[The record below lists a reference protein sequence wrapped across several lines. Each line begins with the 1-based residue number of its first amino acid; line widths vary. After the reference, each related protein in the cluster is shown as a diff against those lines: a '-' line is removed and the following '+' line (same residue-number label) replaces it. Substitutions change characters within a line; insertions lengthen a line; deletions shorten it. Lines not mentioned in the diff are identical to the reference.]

1 MYIDGVYQAKA
12 TYTIATP
19 GGTGISRLTLVSG
32 TFPTGV
38 SIETVTTT

>member
-12 TYTIATP
+12 TYTIATR
-19 GGTGISRLTLVSG
+19 GGTAISRITLVSG